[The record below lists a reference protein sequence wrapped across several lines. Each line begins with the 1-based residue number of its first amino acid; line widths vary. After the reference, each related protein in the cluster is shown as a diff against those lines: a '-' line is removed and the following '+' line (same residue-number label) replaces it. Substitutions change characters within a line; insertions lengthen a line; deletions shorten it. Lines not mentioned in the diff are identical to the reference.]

1 MPINANLSINNYFS
15 HTLPANT
22 IHPQNHSADS
32 RRAVAIMSVVEKTSE
47 QATLEVALRQIAD
60 AARTIRYGSIEV
72 VIHEGR
78 IVQIERREKIR
89 IGKPGC

>member
-1 MPINANLSINNYFS
+1 
-15 HTLPANT
+15 
-22 IHPQNHSADS
+22 
-32 RRAVAIMSVVEKTSE
+32 MSVVEKSTE
-47 QATLEVALRQIAD
+47 PAVLEVALRQIAE
-60 AARTIRYGSIEV
+60 AARSIRYGSIEV

>member
-1 MPINANLSINNYFS
+1 
-15 HTLPANT
+15 
-22 IHPQNHSADS
+22 
-32 RRAVAIMSVVEKTSE
+32 MSVVEKTAE
-47 QATLEVALRQIAD
+47 HTALEVALRQIAE

>member
-1 MPINANLSINNYFS
+1 
-15 HTLPANT
+15 
-22 IHPQNHSADS
+22 
-32 RRAVAIMSVVEKTSE
+32 MSVVEKSTE
-47 QATLEVALRQIAD
+47 PAVLEVALRQIAE
-60 AARTIRYGSIEV
+60 AARGIRYGSIEV

>member
-1 MPINANLSINNYFS
+1 M
-15 HTLPANT
+15 
-22 IHPQNHSADS
+22 
-32 RRAVAIMSVVEKTSE
+32 AIMSVIEKSAEHT
-47 QATLEVALRQIAD
+47 ALEVALRQIAE
-60 AARTIRYGSIEV
+60 AARNIRYGSIEV